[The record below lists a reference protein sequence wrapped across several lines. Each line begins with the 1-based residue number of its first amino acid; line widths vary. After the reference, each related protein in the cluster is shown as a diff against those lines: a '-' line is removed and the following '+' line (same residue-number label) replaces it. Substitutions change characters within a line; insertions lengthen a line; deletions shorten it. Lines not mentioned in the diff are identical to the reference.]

1 MDEHLSGTAI
11 VTSDNGISLDFMK
24 YYPLGVCRNSPEN
37 FPTDRLFTGQ
47 RLDDTGL
54 YYYGARYYDATIGRF
69 ISPDTLVPDP
79 ANPQSFNRYSYCLNN
94 PMKYIDPSGNFVL
107 TTDSQLSKAWKALKP
122 ILNAISPD
130 MVERLDKLNK
140 AVIITWAPVEGQGSL
155 CLGQGDIQVIFMS
168 PSLKDMDQDQL
179 IRRMAHEAVHADE
192 GVFGTS
198 IQEEVMAYQIE
209 YKVGNGFNPDM
220 MVGSRAE
227 QMKDLDPYNREDRL
241 FAKDILSRVPG
252 LPGTIYRN
260 MPEISLPNPYMFLA
274 AFLTNSYRQG
284 FYERYSEI
292 YGSSTSVNSNTF
304 NYPYDYYYYM
314 MYSTM
319 GGP

>member
-1 MDEHLSGTAI
+1 MTNDEGTADG
-11 VTSDNGISLDFMK
+11 TMK
-24 YYPLGVCRNSPEN
+24 YYPFGVCRNSPDN
-37 FPTDRLFTGQ
+37 FPTERLFTGQ

-54 YYYGARYYDATIGRF
+54 YYYGARYYDASIGRF
-69 ISPDTLVPDP
+69 ISADTIIPDP
-79 ANPQSFNRYSYCLNN
+79 ANPQAFNRYSYCLNN
-94 PMKYIDPSGNFVL
+94 PLKYVDPSGNFIL
-107 TTDSQLSKAWKALKP
+107 TTDSKLSKAWKELKA
-122 ILNAISPD
+122 ILIAEDISPD

-179 IRRMAHEAVHADE
+179 VRRMAHEVVHADE

-198 IQEEVMAYQIE
+198 IQEEMMAYQIE
-209 YKVGNGFNPDM
+209 YKVGNHLGLDNIGD
-220 MVGSRAE
+220 STAAK
-227 QMKDLDPYNREDRL
+227 MKDLDPLNQEDRK
-241 FAKDILSRVPG
+241 FARKRLSIVPG
-252 LPGTIYRN
+252 GPGTIYRN
-260 MPEISLPNPYMFLA
+260 MPEISLPNPYMFLT
-274 AFLTNSYRQG
+274 AFLMNSYLQG